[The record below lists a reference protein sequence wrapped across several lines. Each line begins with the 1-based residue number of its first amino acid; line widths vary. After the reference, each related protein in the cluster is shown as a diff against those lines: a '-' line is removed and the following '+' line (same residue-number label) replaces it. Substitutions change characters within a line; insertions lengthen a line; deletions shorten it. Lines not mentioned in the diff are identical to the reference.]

1 MSEDIIVRS
10 MIGLDVG
17 IAIGIAIVAI
27 LIWLIKN

>member
-1 MSEDIIVRS
+1 MSDDIIVRS

-17 IAIGIAIVAI
+17 IAIGIVAI